1 MTTSGRTVD
10 HGALVLDRQLG
21 QGGQGVVHRVANR
34 RINEADGDGWEV
46 VYKEYAPALL
56 PLLDARALA
65 TMVGLLAELSGSEG
79 RWLCEKTAWPAAVVR
94 REGRTSG
101 FLMRAAP
108 DRFHFDFRSLSSTAT
123 ATRRLAN
130 LEFLLNDDRYVAG
143 IGLTV
148 SERDRLLLLADLAT
162 TLGRLHRIGITVGD
176 LSPKNL
182 LFTTAGGRP
191 ECFLIDCDAMRL
203 RGASILPQAE
213 TPDWQLPAGEEK
225 ATPAGDVHKLA
236 LLAVRLFARDQTTT
250 DPAALTAVSPALG
263 DLARASLDP
272 DPARRPSPVLWAE
285 HLGVAAVAAS
295 TAPVTGAGGAGGTGG
310 AGGAGGAGGTGGTGG
325 AGGSASGSP
334 GGPTPAPKSSVGSGI
349 GVILLLA
356 AVVAAY
362 AFVQSR
368 HDSNSVS
375 DTTPNTAVSTYTPY
389 TPYTPA
395 PLPKPAKTTPVD
407 PPYTPPPAPQPAPS
421 DIAFGHVDTGD
432 CLSNYNDT
440 ISDWEPTTP
449 AVTSCTGAEAVYR
462 VMSITRSG
470 TCDSYD
476 RGWYH
481 NNRDGTETNLCMN
494 RNFVAGQCMFA
505 KAEGKQL
512 FVYYNAVVPCRVG
525 IPDKYEYMVQIS
537 KVYPNGAPADAC
549 GNDRQWKTDRGTVY
563 CGDARWR
570 RKDVPDL

>member
-1 MTTSGRTVD
+1 MTTPERTVD
-10 HGALVLDRQLG
+10 HATLVLDRLLG

-46 VYKEYAPALL
+46 VYKEYTPALL
-56 PLLDARALA
+56 PLLDARTLA

-130 LEFLLNDDRYVAG
+130 LEFLLNDDVYVAG

-182 LFTTAGGRP
+182 LFTTADGRP
-191 ECFLIDCDAMRL
+191 ECFLIDCDAVRL
-203 RGASILPQAE
+203 RGASVLPQAE

-225 ATPAGDVHKLA
+225 ATSAGDVHKLA
-236 LLAVRLFARDQTTT
+236 LLAIRLFARDQTTT

-272 DPARRPSPVLWAE
+272 DPTRRPSPALWAE
-285 HLGVAAVAAS
+285 RLGAAAVAAS
-295 TAPVTGAGGAGGTGG
+295 TAPATGSGGPAASGGAGA
-310 AGGAGGAGGTGGTGG
+310 AGPVGPAP
-325 AGGSASGSP
+325 SSP
-334 GGPTPAPKSSVGSGI
+334 GGPTPTPKSPVASGI
-349 GVILLLA
+349 GVLLLLA
-356 AVVAAY
+356 AVVVAY

-368 HDSNSVS
+368 HDSNSAS
-375 DTTPNTAVSTYTPY
+375 DPTPYPAVSTY

-395 PLPKPAKTTPVD
+395 PLPKPPKITPVD
-407 PPYTPPPAPQPAPS
+407 PPYTPPPPPQPAPS

-440 ISDWEPTTP
+440 VSGWEPTTP
-449 AVTSCTGAEAVYR
+449 DVTSCAGAEAVYR
-462 VMSITRSG
+462 VMSIKRSG

-481 NNRDGTETNLCMN
+481 DNRDGTETNLCMN

-505 KAEGKQL
+505 EAEGKQL
-512 FVYYNAVVPCRVG
+512 FVYFNTVVPCRVG

-537 KVYPNGAPADAC
+537 KVYPHGAPADAC
-549 GNDRQWKTDRGTVY
+549 GNDRQWKTDSGLVF
-563 CGDARWR
+563 CGDARWK